1 MTTAFLSPILND
13 AQFND
18 DGTFLVGGLV
28 WFYVAGTST
37 PLAAYTGPDARTPW
51 PNPIVLDAR
60 GETGGEIWLNS
71 TQVYKIILEAAPL
84 QGSTHGVVVS
94 TFDNINGIASLI
106 SPNAN
111 PDNWILSNQTP
122 TYISGTSFSVL
133 GDQRSIFQTYRRVKS
148 INNALS
154 VYSSVVST
162 TYDGTKTTIVV
173 QNDSSSLNAGL
184 NSVYYGVIE
193 TNPSSI
199 PPLSSRVKIIGDT
212 MTGALNVPAGASG
225 TQVPRAQ
232 EVVLKTGSTMT
243 GALNVPAGASG
254 TQVPQAQEVVLKTGN
269 ATITGNIRITPSVI
283 SATEPT
289 NFLVTR
295 NANYTGGTFG
305 YVNSA
310 ISANTT
316 VGAGA
321 ASFEWAITGVMNNY
335 AVGGQNVGV
344 YGQGNKYAG
353 AGPTWGGVFEARD
366 KSSNNNPTSGLIGI
380 EVDCFANGTD
390 TNLNRV
396 GIDVVF
402 GKGVTPGTQCS
413 ATYGVRVAATNLDTT
428 AARIDKAFSVVGIQ
442 YNIGFDTVSGS
453 MLSGGCAIRILE
465 NTPIV
470 FGGSSTSK
478 LMYYNTSVSAL
489 EYNPGSTTA
498 HSASYVRFEETGQI
512 STTGALNINGSQV
525 VTNRQ
530 TGYTPMT
537 GTGDTSSVLNPATV
551 TLPYLAA
558 RVLSLQ
564 ASLTIHGL
572 IGA

>member
-1 MTTAFLSPILND
+1 MSNALLCPILQD

-18 DGTFLVGGLV
+18 DGTFLVGGLI
-28 WFYVAGTST
+28 WFYEAGTTT
-37 PLAAYTGPDARTPW
+37 PLAAYTDLGATTPW
-51 PNPIVLDAR
+51 TNPIVLSAR
-60 GETGGEIWLNS
+60 GETGGELWLNS
-71 TQVYKIILEAAPL
+71 TKAYKIILEAPPL
-84 QGSTHGVVVS
+84 QGNTHGVVISV
-94 TFDNINGIASLI
+94 FDNITGISGLL
-106 SPNAN
+106 SPNTGI
-111 PDNWILSNQTP
+111 DNWLLYNGAP
-122 TYISGTSFSVL
+122 TYISATSFSVL
-133 GDQRSIFQTYRRVKS
+133 GDARSTFQTYRRIKTLNS
-148 INNALS
+148 S
-154 VYSSVVST
+154 VSLYASVVSAS
-162 TYDGTKTTIVV
+162 YDGTKTTVV
-173 QNDSSSLNAGL
+173 VLNDSSPL
-184 NSVYYGVIE
+184 NSGLSAVSYGLIE

-199 PPLSSRVKIIGDT
+199 PPLSSRVQIAGD
-212 MTGALNVPAGASG
+212 
-225 TQVPRAQ
+225 
-232 EVVLKTGSTMT
+232 TMT

-269 ATITGNIRITPSVI
+269 ATITGNVNIIPSAI

-289 NFLVTR
+289 NFGVTR

-310 ISANTT
+310 ISATTT
-316 VGAGA
+316 VSSSAT
-321 ASFEWAITGVMNNY
+321 SFEWAIVGVVNNY
-335 AVGGQNVGV
+335 ATGGQNVGV
-344 YGQGNKYAG
+344 YGQGNKMTG

-366 KSSNNNPTSGLIGI
+366 KSSNNNPTTGLVGI
-380 EVDCFANGTD
+380 EVDCFANGSD

-402 GKGVTPGTQCS
+402 GKGVTPGVQCS
-413 ATYGVRVAATNLDTT
+413 ASYGVRVAATNLDTT
-428 AARIDKAFSVVGIQ
+428 QARVNKAFSVVGIE

-453 MLSGGCAIRILE
+453 MISGGCAIRILE

-478 LMYYNTSVSAL
+478 LMYYNTSVNAL

-537 GTGDTSSVLNPATV
+537 GTGDTSSVLNVNTV